1 MPLPLWTWQ
10 HPLHRR
16 FQHLQIPPL
25 ELVKRSQRR
34 LMSLDDPAPR
44 RASEKNPLRRP
55 RTHRPCLE
63 TQRPGCGVAVRH
75 RGRWSRARG
84 RAGLQPAA
92 GNTLL
97 VPFESLPGRGWP
109 SCSRASSGAP
119 AASFQPL
126 PTADCGAPKPV
137 ACRSDT
143 IARRA
148 SLHCEVHHTV
158 GSWHPGSLAAPVRHH
173 LRPEQVAAFPVGS
186 GEATEER
193 T

>member
-1 MPLPLWTWQ
+1 MAS
-10 HPLHRR
+10 
-16 FQHLQIPPL
+16 IPRAVASSTTNAANGIGSTEVSEVSAGPC
-25 ELVKRSQRR
+25 RS
-34 LMSLDDPAPR
+34 LIPAPR
-44 RASEKNPLRRP
+44 RASEKNLFRRP
-55 RTHRPCLE
+55 RTHRPCFE
-63 TQRPGCGVAVRH
+63 TQAARLRSRRATPRSMVA
-75 RGRWSRARG
+75 RARPSRTSACRRKYIARSIRISP
-84 RAGLQPAA
+84 RAWG
-92 GNTLL
+92 
-97 VPFESLPGRGWP
+97 P